1 MAGLAAQDLT
11 FAQVTTALDPDF
23 YRRAYPDLA
32 AAGIDPFVHYVEAG
46 WREGRDP
53 APWFSSAAYLEDH
66 PDVAASGANPL
77 AHFLQFGVQQGRQV
91 RPSALAHLRAAGG
104 GPPAGWTYVPV
115 SAAPSTLAAATAPAS
130 ALHQLV
136 ASAFDLEYYL
146 SENPDVA
153 QAGLEPIAHFLE
165 LGWREGR
172 NPAPWF
178 SADDYLD
185 LYPDVEASRLPPF
198 VHYLQ
203 IGHGEGRVARRHEPA
218 PASAPAEA
226 TLDAATLDLVAAAFD
241 ARYYLA
247 ENPDVAASGLDP
259 VAHFVEAG
267 WREGRDPAPW
277 FSVSDYL
284 ELNPDVAASG
294 MHPFV
299 HYLQAGRQEGRTP
312 RLELGF
318 RYRILAALQ
327 PPETRFEAAE
337 RYDVHAEPGD
347 AETLADLLAQSR
359 SGLVDLHLTFS
370 HDDYTANLGG
380 VQLCLQREAAAA
392 ADTGRDHLHIYPIN
406 PRPMLR
412 RPGQAG
418 LLGVVWNGVSA
429 GAFSP
434 SILAEGLE
442 AGLAD
447 IAPGRRSLAIHS
459 LLGHSVTDVLAIVR
473 AAGLRKGWFWV
484 HDFAS
489 ACASYHLLR
498 NDVTDCGAPP
508 VGSAACGVCVYGP
521 QRQFHLDEHER
532 LFRAL
537 DLSVAAPSQAALDT
551 WRRGAGL
558 PAAQTV
564 VAPLARL
571 VARGPVA
578 SPLAETGRP
587 FRLAFPGLP
596 SPLKGWPVFRDLVLR
611 FAEDPR
617 YEFLHLAR
625 DPAAGLPLTFH
636 PVTVTQDAPTAM
648 QDALEE
654 LDVDAVM
661 VWSLCRETFS
671 FTTHEAAAAGAAILT
686 GPDSGNVAAFVASTG
701 LGEVIANEAALFE
714 LFDSGEIMRLS
725 RARRA
730 PALADLAYSRLTI
743 DLLDGEAAR

>member
-11 FAQVTTALDPDF
+11 FALVVTALDPDF
-23 YRRAYPDLA
+23 YRRAYPDVA
-32 AAGIDPFVHYVEAG
+32 AAGADPFVHYVEAG
-46 WREGRDP
+46 WREARDP
-53 APWFSSAAYLEDH
+53 APWFSTAAYLADH
-66 PDVAASGANPL
+66 PDVAASGRNPL
-77 AHFLQFGVQQGRQV
+77 AHFLQTGAQEGRVV
-91 RPSALAHLRAAGG
+91 RPSALAYRRAAAVRGER
-104 GPPAGWTYVPV
+104 
-115 SAAPSTLAAATAPAS
+115 AAWAYSPSTEPPPPPEAVRPFDGGFAASEAPDTGA
-130 ALHQLV
+130 
-136 ASAFDLEYYL
+136 Y
-146 SENPDVA
+146 
-153 QAGLEPIAHFLE
+153 
-165 LGWREGR
+165 
-172 NPAPWF
+172 
-178 SADDYLD
+178 
-185 LYPDVEASRLPPF
+185 
-198 VHYLQ
+198 
-203 IGHGEGRVARRHEPA
+203 
-218 PASAPAEA
+218 
-226 TLDAATLDLVAAAFD
+226 DLVAAAFD
-241 ARYYLA
+241 HRFYLA
-247 ENPDVAASGLDP
+247 ENPDVAESGVDP
-259 VAHFVEAG
+259 VTHFLESG

-277 FSVSDYL
+277 FSVDDYQ

-299 HYLQAGRQEGRTP
+299 HYLQAGRQEGRVA

-327 PPETRFEAAE
+327 PPEARVEAAE
-337 RYDVHAEPGD
+337 RYDVQAEPGD
-347 AETLADLLAQSR
+347 AEALANLLGQSR
-359 SGLVDLHLTFS
+359 SGLTDLHLTFS
-370 HDDYTANLGG
+370 HDDYSANLGG

-392 ADTGRDHLHIYPIN
+392 ADTGRDHLHLYPIN

-412 RPGQAG
+412 RPGQAE
-418 LLGVVWNGVSA
+418 LLGVVWNGESA
-429 GAFSP
+429 GAFSA
-434 SILAEGLE
+434 SVLAEGLE
-442 AGLAD
+442 ARLAD
-447 IAPGRRSLAIHS
+447 VALGRRSLAVHS
-459 LLGHSVTDVLAIVR
+459 LLGHSVTDVLMIAR
-473 AAGLRKGWFWV
+473 AAGLTQGWFWI

-508 VGSAACGVCVYGP
+508 VGSAACGVCIYGT

-571 VARGPVA
+571 VAR
-578 SPLAETGRP
+578 PLAAAPPAQPGRP

-596 SPLKGWPVFRDLVLR
+596 SPLKGWPVFRDLVLK

-625 DPAAGLPLTFH
+625 DPAVGLPLTFH
-636 PVTVTQDAPTAM
+636 PVTVTQDDPRAM
-648 QDALEE
+648 QDALEALE
-654 LDVDAVM
+654 VDAVM

-686 GPDSGNVAAFVASTG
+686 GPDSGNVAAFAASTG
-701 LGEVIANEAALFE
+701 LGEVIADEAALFA
-714 LFDSGEIMRLS
+714 LFESGEIARLS

>member
-1 MAGLAAQDLT
+1 MHTPSGLDREPRMAGLAAQDLT
-11 FAQVTTALDPDF
+11 FALVVTALDPDF
-23 YRRAYPDLA
+23 YRRAYPDVD
-32 AAGIDPFVHYVEAG
+32 AAGADPFVHYVEAG
-46 WREGRDP
+46 WREARDP
-53 APWFSSAAYLEDH
+53 APWFSTAAYLADH
-66 PDVAASGANPL
+66 PDVAESGRNPL
-77 AHFLQFGVQQGRQV
+77 AHFLQIGAQEGRLV
-91 RPSALAHLRAAGG
+91 RPSALAHRRAAAVRGERAAWDYI
-104 GPPAGWTYVPV
+104 PP
-115 SAAPSTLAAATAPAS
+115 TAPPPP
-130 ALHQLV
+130 
-136 ASAFDLEYYL
+136 
-146 SENPDVA
+146 SESVRPSDGAGVVPGAPDNGA
-153 QAGLEPIAHFLE
+153 
-165 LGWREGR
+165 
-172 NPAPWF
+172 
-178 SADDYLD
+178 Y
-185 LYPDVEASRLPPF
+185 
-198 VHYLQ
+198 
-203 IGHGEGRVARRHEPA
+203 
-218 PASAPAEA
+218 
-226 TLDAATLDLVAAAFD
+226 DLVAAAFD
-241 ARYYLA
+241 HRFYLA
-247 ENPDVAASGLDP
+247 ENPDVAESGVDP
-259 VAHFVEAG
+259 VTHFLESG

-277 FSVSDYL
+277 FSVDDYQ

-299 HYLQAGRQEGRTP
+299 HYLQAGRQEGRVA

-327 PPETRFEAAE
+327 PPETRVETAE
-337 RYDVHAEPGD
+337 RYDVHAEPDD
-347 AETLADLLAQSR
+347 AQALADLLAQSR
-359 SGLVDLHLTFS
+359 SGLVHLHLTFS
-370 HDDYTANLGG
+370 HDDYSANLGG

-392 ADTGRDHLHIYPIN
+392 AETGRDHLHIYPIN

-429 GAFSP
+429 GVFSP
-434 SILAEGLE
+434 SVLAEGLQDR
-442 AGLAD
+442 LAD
-447 IAPGRRSLAIHS
+447 VATGRHSLAIHS
-459 LLGHSVTDVLAIVR
+459 LLGHSVTDVLSIVR
-473 AAGLRKGWFWV
+473 GAGLTQGWFWV

-508 VGSAACGVCVYGP
+508 VGSAACGVCTYGP

-551 WRRGAGL
+551 WRRGANL

-564 VAPLARL
+564 VAPLAKL
-571 VARGPVA
+571 VARPPVDGP
-578 SPLAETGRP
+578 SAESGRP

-596 SPLKGWPVFRDLVLR
+596 SPLKGWPVFRDLVLK

-636 PVTVTQDAPTAM
+636 PVTVTQDDPKAM
-648 QDALEE
+648 QGALEALE
-654 LDVDAVM
+654 VDAVM
-661 VWSLCRETFS
+661 IWSLCRETFS

-701 LGEVIANEAALFE
+701 LGEVIADEAALFE
-714 LFDSGEIMRLS
+714 LFESGEIVRLS

-743 DLLDGEAAR
+743 DLLDGEDAR

>member
-11 FAQVTTALDPDF
+11 FALVTTALDPDF
-23 YRRAYPDLA
+23 YRRAYPDVA

-46 WREGRDP
+46 WREDRDP

-66 PDVAASGANPL
+66 PDVAAAGANPL

-104 GPPAGWTYVPV
+104 GPRAGWTYVPV
-115 SAAPSTLAAATAPAS
+115 SAAPSTLAAATAPDS
-130 ALHQLV
+130 PLYQLV
-136 ASAFDLEYYL
+136 ASAFDREYYL

-153 QAGLEPIAHFLE
+153 QAGLDPIAHFLE

-185 LYPDVEASRLPPF
+185 LYPDVEATQVPPF

-203 IGHGEGRVARRHEPA
+203 IGHGEGRVARRDE
-218 PASAPAEA
+218 SAAAEA

-241 ARYYLA
+241 DRFYLA

-267 WREGRDPAPW
+267 WREGRDPTPW

-318 RYRILAALQ
+318 RYRIIAGLQ
-327 PPETRFEAAE
+327 PLEARVEATE
-337 RYDVHAEPGD
+337 RYDVQATPSDVD
-347 AETLADLLAQSR
+347 ALAALLAESR
-359 SGLVDLHLTFS
+359 SGLTDLHLTFS

-392 ADTGRDHLHIYPIN
+392 ADTGRDHLHLYPAN

-412 RPGQAG
+412 RPGETE
-418 LLGVVWNGVSA
+418 LLGVVWNGVAA
-429 GAFSP
+429 GVFSR
-434 SILAEGLE
+434 STLTQGLAEQ
-442 AGLAD
+442 LAEV
-447 IAPGRRSLAIHS
+447 APGRRSLAIHS
-459 LLGHSVTDVLAIVR
+459 LLGHSVSDVLRIVR
-473 AAGLRKGWFWV
+473 AAGLTQGWFWV

-498 NDVTDCGAPP
+498 NDVADCGAPP

-521 QRQFHLDEHER
+521 HRQFHLDEHAR
-532 LFRAL
+532 LFQTL

-558 PAAQTV
+558 AATQTV

-571 VARGPVA
+571 VARAPLA
-578 SPLAETGRP
+578 SPAAEPERP

-596 SPLKGWPVFRDLVLR
+596 SPLKGWPVFRELVLK
-611 FAEDPR
+611 FADDPR

-625 DPAAGLPLTFH
+625 DPTRGLPLASH
-636 PVTVTQDAPTAM
+636 SVTVTQDDPKAM
-648 QDALEE
+648 QTALES
-654 LDVDAVM
+654 LGVDAVM
-661 VWSLCRETFS
+661 IWSLCRETFS
-671 FTTHEAAAAGAAILT
+671 FTTHESAAAGAAILT
-686 GPDSGNVAAFVASTG
+686 GPDSGNVAAFVAATG
-701 LGEVIANEAALFE
+701 LGRVLESEAALFE
-714 LFDSGEIMRLS
+714 MFETGAVLDLGRS
-725 RARRA
+725 ARR
-730 PALADLAYSRLTI
+730 PVLCDLSYSRLTI
-743 DLLDGEAAR
+743 DLLDGEVAP